1 MVQVA
6 GAERKNGLL
15 VVKLNSLK
23 VHKIEN
29 FFDSDFGICIISLLV
44 LLRLYKKNF
53 LIGPLLGE
61 VRFFRVV
68 LGLRVFG
75 T

>member
-1 MVQVA
+1 VVQVA